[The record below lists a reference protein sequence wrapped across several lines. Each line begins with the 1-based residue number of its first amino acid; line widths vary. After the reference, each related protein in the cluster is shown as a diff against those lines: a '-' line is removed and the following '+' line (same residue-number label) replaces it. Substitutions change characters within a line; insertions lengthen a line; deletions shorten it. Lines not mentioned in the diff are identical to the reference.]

1 MPASLL
7 AAAVLDDVMGT
18 ANKRMRPVV
27 NSVLLQMAAAAEQ
40 SCVLLAVTALCSV
53 ARPNVRDG
61 GDGL

>member
-1 MPASLL
+1 VPASLL
-7 AAAVLDDVMGT
+7 AAAVLDDVMAT

-27 NSVLLQMAAAAEQ
+27 NSVLLQMAAAEQ